1 MLSESERAAI
11 DAERAHYPDPQA
23 VSIEALKIVQ
33 EHRGWVSD
41 EALADVSD
49 YTGISRADLE
59 GVATF
64 YNLIF
69 RRPVGRNVILYCDS
83 VSCYVMGCEKLR
95 DRLCERLGVA
105 PGGTTADQR
114 YTLLPVVCLGA
125 CDHAPVLMVNQD
137 LHHDVDPD
145 QLDAVLEAYR

>member
-1 MLSESERAAI
+1 MLSESERDAI
-11 DAERAHYPDPQA
+11 DAERAHYPDAQA

-41 EALADVSD
+41 EALADLSAHL
-49 YTGISRADLE
+49 GLSAADLE

-64 YNLIF
+64 YNLIY
-69 RRPVGRNVILYCDS
+69 RKPVGRNVILYCDS

-95 DRLCERLGVA
+95 DRLCSRLGVR
-105 PGGTTADQR
+105 PGETTADER

-125 CDHAPVLMVNQD
+125 CDHAPVLMINKD
-137 LHHDVDPD
+137 LHRDVDAD
-145 QLDAVLEAYR
+145 NLDPLLEPYL